1 MDRAHRIGQKKTVQ
15 VFRLVTT
22 DTMEEKMIERQSL
35 KLKLDSM
42 IIQKGRLAP
51 KNQALGKDEMQDMVN
66 YGADGIFAVGN
77 ELCDQDIDTLIDE
90 GKNRAHAMQDEAA
103 AKMKDKMNMADFE
116 LNTMNLYQFE
126 DVDYAKQKRDEA
138 QLKVDEYLRDMIT

>member
-1 MDRAHRIGQKKTVQ
+1 
-15 VFRLVTT
+15 
-22 DTMEEKMIERQSL
+22 
-35 KLKLDSM
+35 
-42 IIQKGRLAP
+42 
-51 KNQALGKDEMQDMVN
+51 MVN

>member
-1 MDRAHRIGQKKTVQ
+1 M
-15 VFRLVTT
+15 
-22 DTMEEKMIERQSL
+22 

-51 KNQALGKDEMQDMVN
+51 KNSALGKEEMQDMVN

-77 ELCDQDIDTLIDE
+77 ELCDQDIDTLIEE
-90 GKNRAHAMQDEAA
+90 GKARALNLQAEAA
-103 AKMKDKMNMADFE
+103 EKMKDKMNMADFE

-126 DVDYAKQKRDEA
+126 DVDYAK
-138 QLKVDEYLRDMIT
+138 

>member
-1 MDRAHRIGQKKTVQ
+1 
-15 VFRLVTT
+15 
-22 DTMEEKMIERQSL
+22 
-35 KLKLDSM
+35 
-42 IIQKGRLAP
+42 
-51 KNQALGKDEMQDMVN
+51 
-66 YGADGIFAVGN
+66 
-77 ELCDQDIDTLIDE
+77 
-90 GKNRAHAMQDEAA
+90 MQDEAA